1 MAMHL
6 PAIITLLSL
15 LLFFAIVTYVGYA
28 RSKYGI
34 KAPATTGNDDFER
47 IFRVQMN
54 TMESLILF
62 LPALWLFSEYIGP
75 LWAGIV
81 GAVWL
86 VGRIDYALSYM
97 RAANARTRG
106 FTISALAVS
115 VLLVGAAVGVVLRI
129 LAGL

>member
-15 LLFFAIVTYVGYA
+15 LLFFATIIAVGYA
-28 RSKYGI
+28 RNQYGI
-34 KAPATTGNDDFER
+34 KAPATTGNEHFER

-54 TMESLILF
+54 TMENLILF
-62 LPALWLFSEYIGP
+62 LPALWLFSEYISP
-75 LWAGIV
+75 LWAGVV
-81 GAVWL
+81 GSVWL
-86 VGRIDYALSYM
+86 VGRIDYAFSYI

-115 VLLVGAAVGVVLRI
+115 VLLVGAVVGVVLRI